1 LARRLNAV
9 VWRFTAGTRL
19 GSGGPFSIFNL
30 APELVGLSGSL
41 CLITLERL
49 ELIVGFRAG
58 ADTFLPP
65 NQLAYF
71 AQIAT
76 NAALFG
82 FDIGPPIIF
91 QQQIE
96 QLLQFAL
103 QRTLV
108 ADSRGKPFCF
118 KQLDGFFE
126 SQSEIVLTTK
136 RNRFSQTPRPLRIGP
151 SRKFRQPGGHH
162 LQAFVT
168 IGQQRLS
175 DRKILGR
182 GRFLSGRRFLGRGR
196 PTSGNQAGDANEQQ
210 FLKLPESYCLG
221 HIHDYDFLTRFPA
234 DSLFEQTPQIDFAEF
249 LGLLVQS
256 VLF

>member
-1 LARRLNAV
+1 LRWAAFARWLNAV
-9 VWRFTAGTRL
+9 VWQFIAGTRL
-19 GSGGPFSIFNL
+19 GSGRPFSIFNL

-58 ADTFLPP
+58 ADAFLPP

-82 FDIGPPIIF
+82 FDIGPPIIL

-108 ADSRGKPFCF
+108 ADGRGKPFCF
-118 KQLDGFFE
+118 KQFDGFFE

-136 RNRFSQTPRPLRIGP
+136 CNRFSQAPRPLRIGP
-151 SRKFRQPGGHH
+151 PRKFRQPGSHH
-162 LQAFVT
+162 LQAFIT

-182 GRFLSGRRFLGRGR
+182 SRFLGRSR
-196 PTSGNQAGDANEQQ
+196 PTSGNQAGDAKEQQ
-210 FLKLPESYCLG
+210 FLKLPDSHCLD
-221 HIHDYDFLTRFPA
+221 HIHDYVLLTRFPA
-234 DSLFEQTPQIDFAEF
+234 DSLFEQTPQIDFAKF